1 MKAQA
6 LVAYGAPLEERSS
19 ETPTPQGS
27 EVLLKVLNCGVC
39 HSDLHLQDGYFG
51 LGGDRRLDVSTG
63 RLLPFVLGHEIEG
76 EIVAVGDGVDG
87 VAVGQRY
94 LVFPWIGCGTCSL
107 CDCGDEHLCNKPR
120 ALGINAPG
128 GFATHVV
135 VPHARYL
142 LPQEDLPEG
151 LGGAYMCSG
160 LTAFSALKKARVR
173 TPQDHVLI
181 VGLGGVG
188 MMALQFA
195 RAMMPNPIIVA
206 DIDAAKLA
214 VASQA
219 GVDGVINAGDEDA
232 AKQILKMSNG
242 GAAVAFDFVGAESSL
257 KLATGAVRKGGSVI
271 VVGMFGGAF
280 SMPIPYFPMRAISI
294 AGSYVGNL
302 GEAREMLNL
311 VQQGA
316 VQPIPIQTRALSEA
330 NDSLNELRQGRVVG
344 RCVLSA
350 DTE

>member
-6 LVAYGAPLEERSS
+6 LVAYGAPLEERHS
-19 ETPTPQGS
+19 ETPAPHGS
-27 EVLLKVLNCGVC
+27 EVLLKVLGCGVC

-51 LGGDRRLDVSTG
+51 LGGDRRLDVSAG
-63 RLLPFVLGHEIEG
+63 RQLPFVLGHEIEG
-76 EIVAVGDGVDG
+76 EVVALGEGVEG
-87 VAVGQRY
+87 VAVGQRH
-94 LVFPWIGCGTCSL
+94 LVFPWIGCGACSV
-107 CDCGDEHLCNKPR
+107 CDYGDEHLCNKPR
-120 ALGINAPG
+120 ALGVNAPG
-128 GFATHVV
+128 GFATHVL

-142 LPQEDLPEG
+142 LPQHDLPQG
-151 LGGAYMCSG
+151 LGAAYMCSG

-173 TPQDHVLI
+173 TPQDHLLI

-214 VASQA
+214 AASEA
-219 GVDGVINAGDEDA
+219 GADSVINAGDDGA
-232 AKQILKMSNG
+232 AKQVLKMSNG

-257 KLATGAVRKGGSVI
+257 KLATDAVRKGGSVI

-294 AGSYVGNL
+294 VGSYVGNL
-302 GEAREMLNL
+302 QEAREMLRL
-311 VQQGA
+311 VSEGA
-316 VQPIPIQTRALSEA
+316 VRPIPIHTRPLSEA
-330 NDSLNELRQGRVVG
+330 NDGLNELRQGRVVG
-344 RCVLSA
+344 RCVLRPGA
-350 DTE
+350 E